1 MLYSMHNAI
10 TAKCKH
16 MYNTTHYTTAAT
28 KQRASIV
35 QAATYAALNK
45 KLQKYNAKHNKNFT
59 LNTQIQHSTCNTYYT
74 VSFTVTQKSYKHAV
88 KLFNK
93 TVKAF
98 YKFKCNSMQHYCNI
112 SSNSFVACAKTN
124 AQVY

>member
-1 MLYSMHNAI
+1 
-10 TAKCKH
+10 

-28 KQRASIV
+28 LKRAQIV
-35 QAATYAALNK
+35 QAVTYAALNK
-45 KLQKYNAKHNKNFT
+45 KLQKYNAKHNTQFT
-59 LNTQIQHSTCNTYYT
+59 LATQIQRSTCNTQYV

-93 TVKAF
+93 TVQTF
-98 YKFKCNSMQHYCNI
+98 YKFKCNNMQHFCNI